1 MSDLGS
7 RIATLRAMRRN
18 QLVRLR
24 QNCESR
30 DADENGSATSSVIGT
45 LRFLAVADYIL
56 DGDVRAL
63 RYGLVEA
70 ASLRRR
76 LFDRYDAGESISP
89 SYVSMLAYKA
99 LFNALAA
106 GSLDESR
113 ALAERMGGR
122 ASIEDEYD
130 RPFDIAMGYA
140 LKSVVIGDDNAA
152 LEGIAALGRVCEDQ
166 ENSDYIGYPGVL
178 GAIVRGDPEM
188 GESALDA
195 VIAGHKRQM
204 KGAGLFRDTE
214 DELLCVWGVG
224 LVNLARMRGL
234 ALRPREPLIPAAV
247 LI

>member
-1 MSDLGS
+1 MALDKNKMA
-7 RIATLRAMRRN
+7 RIAETDRRDIELLRAKA
-18 QLVRLR
+18 
-24 QNCESR
+24 
-30 DADENGSATSSVIGT
+30 ADSAKDRTGSVSSNLAGA
-45 LRFLAVADYIL
+45 LRFVAVADYL
-56 DGDVRAL
+56 LYGDDSAFRA
-63 RYGLVEA
+63 GLLEA

-106 GSLDESR
+106 GSLDDSR

-152 LEGIAALGRVCEDQ
+152 LESIAALGRVCEDQ

-204 KGAGLFRDTE
+204 KGPGLFRDTE